1 MHLLRCWGT
10 FRTGSRDGSGLS
22 RAEGTSSEVCGELAA
37 GRTPGIDQEK
47 DGPYR
52 LGGLPWKGVSYD
64 MALHLGPEG
73 LQAGPWSAICIGS
86 CCCFLSSL
94 GWRRCFPGSGSSRVT
109 STVPNAPAIS
119 SRGSDRGSL
128 DASNRKNSEVHI
140 IVS

>member
-10 FRTGSRDGSGLS
+10 FRTGSRDGSGPS

-73 LQAGPWSAICIGS
+73 LQAGPWAV
-86 CCCFLSSL
+86 CFMFLASWSFEWSEDNKRLTAEIRAL
-94 GWRRCFPGSGSSRVT
+94 G
-109 STVPNAPAIS
+109 
-119 SRGSDRGSL
+119 
-128 DASNRKNSEVHI
+128 
-140 IVS
+140 